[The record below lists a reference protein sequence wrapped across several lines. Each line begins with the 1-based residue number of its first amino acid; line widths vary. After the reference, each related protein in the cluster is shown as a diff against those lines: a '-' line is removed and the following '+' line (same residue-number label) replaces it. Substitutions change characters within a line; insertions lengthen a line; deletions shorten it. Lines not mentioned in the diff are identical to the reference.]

1 MKSNKS
7 QLATLFIIVTTA
19 MFLFVTC
26 SDDNPVTSTP
36 PDYSSLLDNVVF
48 VPDSGPPGTPVEIQ
62 NLSVLPDAGF
72 WSLTIG
78 DETVPI
84 IQTDS
89 SYYTIIPLI
98 FSVTDTTWPIASVTP
113 LDVSLILD
121 SISVDTAFGKIS
133 VDSLAH
139 ADGAVDSLIQDF
151 LHASDAIRDISISLG
166 IDDTLLQA
174 TCMAMDEIIVSGDN
188 SLSAI
193 IHGTSPIVGGEALPV
208 DLFSA
213 ILVSTGVSGMV
224 STWSDSL
231 QIVQAGAA
239 KYQNSPK
246 SLASIVDDEGLA
258 YRMQMYSLLS
268 GFSSQVIGQTALTW
282 NKFSAVL
289 GCAGIA
295 FPPLGFIEFI
305 VSFVVAELDFIF
317 NKIALALLP
326 AEITEFKLGFLNHEI
341 NTGDTTEAIVYISAK
356 NNPPNITPLDIVTQV
371 INGMALADWIHNLGS
386 ARRFLPSNF
395 DEIVQG
401 VTTWYLGVINNVLGT
416 YYNAPTMMD
425 VSLPDIRYD
434 SVLIYNPGLIDLI
447 SPALS
452 KIEPMSGSINGTA
465 KDSTGKVGLMMA
477 TQTPGPHTLIHPVL
491 ASAGYAG
498 GAFGDEHKTSNTD
511 TVTVVADLALE
522 VDFGNIITVG
532 GANMLG
538 VHAGYYNSDGNP
550 HWADGVQIN
559 LSVSGGS
566 ASSTTGLTDA
576 SGFYSSLITIDPTAD
591 SVVVHVFAYG
601 DYNSQ
606 HDTVVVAQT
615 DRDTSSIDGVTI
627 RGHFMALAE
636 ADTIYR
642 MDERY
647 EQDYLQSSDGIEKNI
662 NFTFSPSSSFEGGS
676 ANASTSYGCNLKSD
690 STDGIITMTETFSM
704 SNSVAY
710 SVGEEGY
717 FNMGDVHSSFN
728 ITGEFWFKVKGNA
741 LVTVEYASG
750 PASGF
755 YINQIG
761 ASTVGSGGY
770 QIIAGNGSWQ
780 SVFGEGT
787 HIIGFRQLQEFIKT
801 IPQVESSYSD
811 QSSSSGTLTVTI
823 EPQ

>member
-1 MKSNKS
+1 
-7 QLATLFIIVTTA
+7 
-19 MFLFVTC
+19 
-26 SDDNPVTSTP
+26 
-36 PDYSSLLDNVVF
+36 
-48 VPDSGPPGTPVEIQ
+48 VEIQ

-305 VSFVVAELDFIF
+305 VSFVV
-317 NKIALALLP
+317 
-326 AEITEFKLGFLNHEI
+326 
-341 NTGDTTEAIVYISAK
+341 GDRT
-356 NNPPNITPLDIVTQV
+356 PN
-371 INGMALADWIHNLGS
+371 
-386 ARRFLPSNF
+386 
-395 DEIVQG
+395 
-401 VTTWYLGVINNVLGT
+401 
-416 YYNAPTMMD
+416 
-425 VSLPDIRYD
+425 
-434 SVLIYNPGLIDLI
+434 
-447 SPALS
+447 SP
-452 KIEPMSGSINGTA
+452 
-465 KDSTGKVGLMMA
+465 
-477 TQTPGPHTLIHPVL
+477 
-491 ASAGYAG
+491 
-498 GAFGDEHKTSNTD
+498 
-511 TVTVVADLALE
+511 
-522 VDFGNIITVG
+522 
-532 GANMLG
+532 
-538 VHAGYYNSDGNP
+538 
-550 HWADGVQIN
+550 
-559 LSVSGGS
+559 
-566 ASSTTGLTDA
+566 
-576 SGFYSSLITIDPTAD
+576 
-591 SVVVHVFAYG
+591 
-601 DYNSQ
+601 
-606 HDTVVVAQT
+606 
-615 DRDTSSIDGVTI
+615 
-627 RGHFMALAE
+627 
-636 ADTIYR
+636 
-642 MDERY
+642 
-647 EQDYLQSSDGIEKNI
+647 
-662 NFTFSPSSSFEGGS
+662 
-676 ANASTSYGCNLKSD
+676 
-690 STDGIITMTETFSM
+690 
-704 SNSVAY
+704 
-710 SVGEEGY
+710 
-717 FNMGDVHSSFN
+717 
-728 ITGEFWFKVKGNA
+728 
-741 LVTVEYASG
+741 
-750 PASGF
+750 
-755 YINQIG
+755 
-761 ASTVGSGGY
+761 
-770 QIIAGNGSWQ
+770 
-780 SVFGEGT
+780 
-787 HIIGFRQLQEFIKT
+787 
-801 IPQVESSYSD
+801 
-811 QSSSSGTLTVTI
+811 
-823 EPQ
+823 